1 MQIVENKALQFVTRK
16 ADQITALIP
25 KSKVLERNGQ
35 LAKMLVFWGHDEWLL
50 LRNLGVKNLPHPI
63 LGRYK
68 WPGMYTPFAHQ
79 RVTAA
84 FAASHSRCFILS
96 EPGTG
101 KTNAVAWAAD
111 YLMTKKLVSR
121 VLVVCPVSI
130 MDTAW
135 RADLFRT
142 LMHRTVGIAAGT
154 RAQRE
159 AVIKGNYDFVI
170 INFDGVKVVHSALA
184 AGGFD
189 LIVIDEASMVKNAQT
204 DRWKALNALASPGVR
219 VWAMTGTPAAQ
230 SPLDAYG
237 LAKLVNPGAV
247 PRSFSQWRDRV
258 MNKITNFKWSPKP
271 DAIETVH
278 SVLQPAIRF
287 TKEECLDL
295 PDQLYTSRDVPLTQQ
310 QQKYYDSIKTHM
322 VTLAAGE
329 EITAA
334 NAATLIGKLAQ
345 ISLGAVYTDTREVIY
360 FDVSKRI
367 DELMSIIESTDH
379 KVLVFVPY
387 KHVLEMLEEELG
399 TRLGDTG
406 RVSHIHGGTPSTRRA
421 ELIKEFQTQDRLK
434 VLLLIAQAAGHGIT
448 LTRADQIV
456 WWGPITST
464 EYYLQANARAH
475 RAGQL
480 NKVTITHIQS
490 SPVERR
496 MYAALQGKVDLHLN
510 LVDLYKQE
518 IANEG

>member
-1 MQIVENKALQFVTRK
+1 MQVVDNKALQFVTRK
-16 ADQITALIP
+16 ADQIAALIP
-25 KSKVLERNGQ
+25 KSKILERNGP
-35 LAKMLVFWGHDEWLL
+35 LAKVLVFWGHEEWLL
-50 LRNLGVKNLPHPI
+50 LRNLGVKNPPHPI

-68 WPGMYTPFAHQ
+68 WPGMYKPFDHQ
-79 RVTAA
+79 RITAA
-84 FAASHSRCFILS
+84 FAASHPRCFILS
-96 EPGTG
+96 SPGTG

-111 YLMTKKLVSR
+111 YLMTKGLVKR

-159 AVIKGNYDFVI
+159 AVINGDYEFVI

-237 LAKLVNPGAV
+237 LAKLVNPSAV
-247 PRSFSQWRDRV
+247 PRSFNQWRDRV
-258 MNKITNFKWSPKP
+258 MNKITNFKWAPKHN
-271 DAIETVH
+271 ATEIVH
-278 SVLQPAIRF
+278 SVLQPAIRY

-310 QQKYYDSIKTHM
+310 QQKYYDTIKTHM
-322 VTLAAGE
+322 VALAAGE

-367 DELMSIIESTDH
+367 DELVDIIESTEH

-399 TRLGDTG
+399 KRLGDQTMI
-406 RVSHIHGGTPSTRRA
+406 SHIHGGTPATRRA
-421 ELIKEFQTQDRLK
+421 DIIKEFQAYDQLK
-434 VLLLIAQAAGHGIT
+434 VLLLIPQATAHGVT

-456 WWGPITST
+456 WWGPVTST
-464 EYYLQANARAH
+464 ETYLQANARAH
-475 RAGQL
+475 RAGQT
-480 NKVTITHIQS
+480 NKVTVTHIQS

-496 MYAALQGKVDLHLN
+496 MYAALQGKIDAHMN
-510 LVDLYKQE
+510 LVDMYKQE
-518 IANEG
+518 IA

>member
-1 MQIVENKALQFVTRK
+1 MRIIENKALQFVTRK

-25 KSKVLERNGQ
+25 KSRVLERNGP
-35 LAKMLVFWGHDEWLL
+35 LAKVLVHWGHEEWQL
-50 LRNLGVKNLPHPI
+50 LRNLGVKNPPHPI
-63 LGRYK
+63 GGRYQ

-79 RVTAA
+79 RATAE
-84 FAASHSRCFILS
+84 FAASNPRCFILS
-96 EPGTG
+96 SPGTG

-111 YLMTKKLVSR
+111 YLLTKKLIQR

-142 LMHRTVGIAAGT
+142 LMHRKVGIATGT

-159 AVIKGNYDFVI
+159 AVIKGDYEFVI

-189 LIVIDEASMVKNAQT
+189 LIIIDEASMVKNVQT

-237 LAKLVNPGAV
+237 LAKLVNPGTV
-247 PRSFSQWRDRV
+247 PRSFAQWRDKV
-258 MNKITNFKWSPKP
+258 MTKITNFKWVPRP
-271 DAIETVH
+271 DATDIVH

-295 PDQLYTSRDVPLTQQ
+295 PDQLYTSREVPLTPQ
-310 QQKYYDSIKTHM
+310 QQKYYDTIRTNM
-322 VTLAAGE
+322 MALAAGE

-334 NAATLIGKLAQ
+334 NAAALIGKLVQ
-345 ISLGAVYTDTREVIY
+345 ISLGAVYTDTKEVVQ

-367 DELMSIIESTDH
+367 DELMSIVESTDH

-387 KHVLEMLEEELG
+387 RHVLDMLEEELAK
-399 TRLGDTG
+399 RLGDPKQVT
-406 RVSHIHGGTPSTRRA
+406 HIHGGTPSGQRA
-421 ELIKEFQTQDRLK
+421 DIIKEFQTQDRLK
-434 VLLLIAQAAGHGIT
+434 VLLLIPQATSHGIT

-456 WWGPITST
+456 WWGPVTST
-464 EYYLQANARAH
+464 ETYLQANARAH
-475 RAGQL
+475 RAGQT
-480 NKVTITHIQS
+480 NKVTVTHLQS
-490 SPVERR
+490 SPVERK
-496 MYAALQGKVDLHLN
+496 MYAALQGKIDAHMDL
-510 LVDLYKQE
+510 VEMYKQE
-518 IANEG
+518 IA